1 MRTSPRP
8 SDPARA
14 AFLRLSAAALGLGL
28 AACAQAPYRG
38 RHRRELAAP
47 AAEARLEESLAEF
60 RDDLNLTAS
69 QRPSWDHYAGAL
81 RAFARDA
88 ERERS
93 RARTFADMTLQ
104 QRIDHQVEA
113 ARGRGI
119 WGPLTGARW
128 AASTATR
135 SALRLA
141 GWPAGARPWRRGGL
155 R

>member
-1 MRTSPRP
+1 MDSGVSRR
-8 SDPARA
+8 DFGLQLAR
-14 AFLRLSAAALGLGL
+14 R
-28 AACAQAPYRG
+28 
-38 RHRRELAAP
+38 
-47 AAEARLEESLAEF
+47 SLAEF

-113 ARGRGI
+113 ARDRYAAMEDI
-119 WGPLTGARW
+119 ADAARALYVTLAPAQR
-128 AASTATR
+128 AAANP
-135 SALRLA
+135 RLA
-141 GWPAGARPWRRGGL
+141 GIVEMIAGPAPAAASPPTRRARGRRDDES
-155 R
+155 RDR